1 MPPLSR
7 LLAVLVLAGLL
18 APAQSPQ
25 DRSAATAHAGAAA
38 RLMQERRY
46 EEAAEEYERSLALDP
61 ANDAIRIEYATC
73 LFAQERDQDSRAQF
87 EMEIERL
94 GEQPGLSYYLAQL
107 DIRAYKF
114 EEAIR
119 RLKPLTANPA
129 LPKASFYLG
138 VAYLSAGQQ
147 ALALRALE
155 QAARDNPADPEV
167 HYRLGRVYMLADRTA
182 DGDREFDLY
191 RQAQQTRRFV
201 EETGHACMEALRS
214 QPIERARAVCERIA
228 DAHDARRMLWL
239 GELYASH
246 GAYDEALGPLRA
258 AAELDPQSFDAW
270 HNLGRSLCLLKRY
283 GEAVPALKK
292 AAALNPGYFDTL
304 NLLAAALH
312 ASGDDAA
319 ALPVLERAHALNPAD
334 TAAAAAL
341 ERMRA
346 AQPAPPPQH

>member
-7 LLAVLVLAGLL
+7 LLAVLLLAGPL
-18 APAQSPQ
+18 ASAQFPQ
-25 DRSAATAHAGAAA
+25 DRSGATAHAGAAA
-38 RLMQERRY
+38 RLMQERRF
-46 EEAAEEYERSLALDP
+46 EEAAGEYERSLALNP

-73 LFAQERDQDSRAQF
+73 LFAQERDQDARAQF
-87 EMEIERL
+87 EMEIKRL
-94 GEQPGLSYYLAQL
+94 GEQTGLSYYLAQL
-107 DIRAYKF
+107 DIRAYKP

-129 LPKASFYLG
+129 FPKASFYLG

-182 DGDREFDLY
+182 DGDREFDLF
-191 RQAQQTRRFV
+191 RQTEQTRRFV
-201 EETGHACMEALRS
+201 EETGHACMEALRT
-214 QPIERARAVCERIA
+214 QPIERAQAVCDRIA

-239 GELYASH
+239 GELYASY
-246 GAYDEALGPLRA
+246 GFYTEALGPFRTA
-258 AAELDPQSFDAW
+258 AQLDPQSFDAW
-270 HNLGRSLCLLKRY
+270 HNLGRSLYLLKRY

-312 ASGDDAA
+312 ASGNDAA

-341 ERMRA
+341 VQMRA
-346 AQPAPPPQH
+346 ARPAAPPQH

>member
-7 LLAVLVLAGLL
+7 LLAVLLLTGLL

-25 DRSAATAHAGAAA
+25 DLSGATAHAGAAA

-46 EEAAEEYERSLALDP
+46 AEAAGEYERSLALDP

-87 EMEIERL
+87 EIEIKRL
-94 GEQPGLSYYLAQL
+94 GERPGLSYYLAQL
-107 DIRAYKF
+107 DIRAYKS

-129 LPKASFYLG
+129 FPKASFYLG

-167 HYRLGRVYMLADRTA
+167 HYRLGRVYMLVDRTA
-182 DGDREFDLY
+182 DGDREFDLF

-201 EETGHACMEALRS
+201 EETGHACMEALRT
-214 QPIERARAVCERIA
+214 QPIEQARAVCERIA
-228 DAHDARRMLWL
+228 DPHDAQRMLWL

-246 GAYDEALGPLRA
+246 GAYAEALGPLRT
-258 AAELDPQSFDAW
+258 AAELNPQLFDAW
-270 HNLGRSLCLLKRY
+270 HSLGRSLYLLKRY
-283 GEAVPALKK
+283 GEAIPALKK

-334 TAAAAAL
+334 TAVAAAL
-341 ERMRA
+341 EWMRA
-346 AQPAPPPQH
+346 ERPAAPPQQ

>member
-1 MPPLSR
+1 M
-7 LLAVLVLAGLL
+7 
-18 APAQSPQ
+18 
-25 DRSAATAHAGAAA
+25 AHAGAAA

-46 EEAAEEYERSLALDP
+46 AEASEEYERSLALDP
-61 ANDAIRIEYATC
+61 ANDAVRIEYATC
-73 LFAQERDQDSRAQF
+73 LFAQERDQDARAQF
-87 EMEIERL
+87 EMEIKQL

-107 DIRAYKF
+107 DIRAYNS

-129 LPKASFYLG
+129 FPKASFLLG
-138 VAYLSAGQQ
+138 EAYLSAGQQ
-147 ALALRALE
+147 ALALQALE
-155 QAARDNPADPEV
+155 QAARDNPTDPEV
-167 HYRLGRVYMLADRTA
+167 HYRLGRVYMLANRTA

-201 EETGHACMEALRS
+201 EEAGHACMEALRT
-214 QPIERARAVCERIA
+214 QPIEQARAVCDRIA
-228 DAHDARRMLWL
+228 DSHDAQRMLWL

-246 GAYDEALGPLRA
+246 GAHAEALGPLRTA
-258 AAELDPQSFDAW
+258 AQLDPQLFDAW
-270 HNLGRSLCLLKRY
+270 HNLGRSLYALKRY

-292 AAALNPGYFDTL
+292 ATALNPGYFDTL

-319 ALPVLERAHALNPAD
+319 ALPVLERALALNPTD

-341 ERMRA
+341 QRMRA
-346 AQPAPPPQH
+346 ARPPAPQQH

>member
-1 MPPLSR
+1 MPPICR
-7 LLAVLVLAGLL
+7 LLAALLLAGLL

-25 DRSAATAHAGAAA
+25 DRSGATAHAGAAA
-38 RLMQERRY
+38 QLMQERRY
-46 EEAAEEYERSLALDP
+46 AEAAGEYERSLALDP

-73 LFAQERDQDSRAQF
+73 LFAQERDQDARAQF
-87 EMEIERL
+87 EMETKRL

-107 DIRAYKF
+107 DIRAYKS
-114 EEAIR
+114 EEAIQ
-119 RLKPLTANPA
+119 RLKPLTTNPA

-138 VAYLSAGQQ
+138 VAYLSVGQQ
-147 ALALRALE
+147 ALAMRALE

-167 HYRLGRVYMLADRTA
+167 HYRLGRVYMLADRAA
-182 DGDREFDLY
+182 DGDREFDLF
-191 RQAQQTRRFV
+191 RKAQQTRRFV
-201 EETGHACMEALRS
+201 EETGHTCMEALRT

-228 DAHDARRMLWL
+228 DSRDARRMLWL

-246 GAYDEALGPLRA
+246 GAHAEALGPLRTA
-258 AAELDPQSFDAW
+258 AQLDPQSFDAW

-292 AAALNPGYFDTL
+292 AAALNPDYFDTL

-346 AQPAPPPQH
+346 ERPAPPPQH